1 MSPAFLY
8 RALFARPPAY
18 RPPLTTHTLLSAFSS
33 PLSHT
38 QPTGIEAAR
47 KLQVV
52 LHVPA
57 DQELPLLQVLGQY
70 GLAGLAPEQLL
81 LLVQPRGPGYCWDEQ
96 LRRFMKVGYG
106 GMKGCEGDEDCEG
119 V

>member
-1 MSPAFLY
+1 VSPAFQY

-18 RPPLTTHTLLSAFSS
+18 RPPLTTHTLLSA
-33 PLSHT
+33 PRHLLHT

-96 LRRFMKVGYG
+96 LRRFMKVGCG
-106 GMKGCEGDEDCEG
+106 GMKGCEGCEG
-119 V
+119 MGG